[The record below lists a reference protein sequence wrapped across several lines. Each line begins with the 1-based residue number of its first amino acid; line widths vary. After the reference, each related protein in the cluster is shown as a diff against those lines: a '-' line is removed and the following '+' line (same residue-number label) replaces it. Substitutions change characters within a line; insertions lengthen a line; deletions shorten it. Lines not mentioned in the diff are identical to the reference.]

1 MNVSELLTN
10 LTEQGVQ
17 LWADRDKLKINSPKG
32 IITPQ
37 VQADIAACK
46 TEIIA
51 FLRKQDDLNCLTPT
65 GLNLQTIGRLLGGFN
80 PKASLQFKSPIVD
93 PQVMAKQLKIAFR
106 PLPKGF
112 TNITLL
118 KFREE
123 LERKLQGYGVQISD
137 WEDATREFSYEIA
150 IPLTKWK
157 KTVKT
162 RVVKSD
168 INAVIDVE
176 RSVNKLKSFIAE
188 KLYQLYTRFFAK
200 DGELSVAKITQ
211 LIGWAEDHAIQRLED
226 PTATQVILLSE
237 LDPQFI
243 DSQSYQQKIA
253 IGVDAI
259 VKNFAEIIIGVSED
273 RMSILNMNLS
283 DSIFLREDCDRF
295 VLKSLIPKIY
305 VPIAPLPMSHFEV
318 SKYDPT
324 QSNYAKNLV
333 QLSKS
338 LSATGLL
345 PSGFKISEII
355 QRKSHRDIV
364 NSIVNGRTGVSY
376 GFVAYIEPPQYIGS
390 PEICDR
396 EWENLSPTEGFNYNE
411 VRQNDLG
418 RRYIKTQIKDR
429 YAYKQIPDIWL
440 VCSRSGANKT
450 DLNLERD
457 IIRLGLKDRLCLQT
471 PQKIDTLRI
480 DIKPSYDTYVMVAIA
495 LGAALYAP
503 ELIENGA
510 PVVHFHGYPSKDWF
524 EMNEYYA
531 GVNNPSVP
539 CGTYESGVF
548 NFLSIHE
555 ISDRND
561 SNIVL
566 ASFLEPD
573 HGTNI
578 IARDLDYLLARLQ
591 TGIAQGQ
598 IELGGKHFASLLT
611 TGEG

>member
-17 LWADRDKLKINSPKG
+17 LWTDKDKLKINSPKG
-32 IITPQ
+32 ILTPQ
-37 VQADIAACK
+37 IQANIAACK

-51 FLRKQDDLNCLTPT
+51 FLCKNDGSSCVTNT
-65 GLNLQTIGRLLGGFN
+65 GLSLQTIGRLLGGFN
-80 PKASLQFKSPIVD
+80 PNSRLQFKSPIVD
-93 PQVMAKQLKIAFR
+93 PQVMAKQLKVTFR

-112 TNITLL
+112 NNATLL

-123 LERKLQGYGVQISD
+123 LEQRLQDYGVQICK

-162 RVVKSD
+162 RVVKPD
-168 INAVIDVE
+168 ISAVIDVE
-176 RSVNKLKSFIAE
+176 RPVNKVKSFLAE
-188 KLYQLYTRFFAK
+188 KIYQVYTRFFVK
-200 DGELSVAKITQ
+200 DGDLSIAKITQ

-237 LDPQFI
+237 LDKFFI

-253 IGVDAI
+253 IGVNSI
-259 VKNFAEIIIGVSED
+259 VKNFSEIIIGVSEE
-273 RMSILNMNLS
+273 RISILNMNLS
-283 DSIFLREDCDRF
+283 DSLFPKEECDRF
-295 VLKSLIPKIY
+295 VFKSLIPKIY
-305 VPIAPLPMSHFEV
+305 VPIAPLPMSQFEV
-318 SKYDPT
+318 GKYDPT
-324 QSNYAKNLV
+324 QSKFATKLV

-345 PSGFKISEII
+345 PSGFKIGEII
-355 QRKSHRDIV
+355 KRKSHRDIV
-364 NSIVNGRTGVSY
+364 DSIVNGRTGVSY

-390 PEICDR
+390 PEISDR
-396 EWENLSPTEGFNYNE
+396 EWENLSPTEGFDRNE
-411 VRQNDLG
+411 VRQNDIG
-418 RRYIKTQIKDR
+418 RRYIKTKIKDR

-471 PQKIDTLRI
+471 PQHLDSQRI

-510 PVVHFHGYPSKDWF
+510 PMVHFHGYPSKDWF
-524 EMNEYYA
+524 EMNESYA

-561 SNIVL
+561 NNIVL
-566 ASFLEPD
+566 ASLLEPD

-578 IARDLDYLLARLQ
+578 IARDLDYLLARLE
-591 TGIAQGQ
+591 TGIARGQ

-611 TGEG
+611 AEGG